1 MDAQSSGLGVRTP
14 VLETSTDSTM
24 QDVLDT
30 WFGAPASNE
39 YGHVRRAWFKKNA
52 AFDAMLLE
60 RFGALLDQAQTGALA
75 HWGET
80 PLGALALILLLDQIS
95 RNCFRRHP
103 RAFAGDAEAL
113 SLARALVA
121 NGHDR
126 SLPTIRHREFA
137 YMPFEHDET
146 IESQREAVR
155 LFKGLY
161 DETADAYVE
170 KFLKYAIRHA
180 EVIERFGRFPH
191 RNVILGRESTDDERE
206 WLLTH
211 RGF

>member
-1 MDAQSSGLGVRTP
+1 M
-14 VLETSTDSTM
+14 M

-39 YGHVRRAWFKKNA
+39 YGHFRRAWYKKDA
-52 AFDAMLLE
+52 AFDAMLTA
-60 RFGALLDQAQTGALA
+60 RFGALLDQAQAGVLA

-80 PLGALALILLLDQIS
+80 PLGALALIILLDQMS
-95 RNCFRRHP
+95 RNCFRGKP
-103 RAFAGDAEAL
+103 RAFAGDAQAL

-121 NGHDR
+121 NGDDR
-126 SLPTIRHREFA
+126 TLPTIQHRVFA

-155 LFKGLY
+155 LFTGLH
-161 DETADAYVE
+161 DETADAEVA
-170 KFLKYAIRHA
+170 KSLKYAIRHV

-191 RNVILGRESTDDERE
+191 RNVILGRESSQDERE
-206 WLLTH
+206 WLRTH
-211 RGF
+211 GGF